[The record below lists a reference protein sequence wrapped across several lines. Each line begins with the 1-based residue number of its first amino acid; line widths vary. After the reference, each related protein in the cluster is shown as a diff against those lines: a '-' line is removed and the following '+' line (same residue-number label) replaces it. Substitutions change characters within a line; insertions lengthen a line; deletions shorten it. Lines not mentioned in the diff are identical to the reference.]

1 VADNSKLL
9 RSALESEK
17 GRLNKELVLL
27 EPVVNLERRE
37 GSPFGKRE
45 EEAAESTELEKR
57 LAMERRVKHQ
67 LSEVDRALAKFD
79 EKTYGVCDKCGKN
92 IGKER
97 LEALP
102 WATLCL
108 TCKAERAKNVG
119 NNVGAR

>member
-9 RSALESEK
+9 RSALEGERE
-17 GRLNKELVLL
+17 RLNREIALL
-27 EPVVNLERRE
+27 EPAVNLERRE

-67 LSEVDRALAKFD
+67 LSEVERALAKF
-79 EKTYGVCDKCGKN
+79 EENTYGVCDICGKK

-108 TCKAERAKNVG
+108 TCKAERSKNVR
-119 NNVGAR
+119 NNSGAG

>member
-1 VADNSKLL
+1 M
-9 RSALESEK
+9 
-17 GRLNKELVLL
+17 L
-27 EPVVNLERRE
+27 EPAVNLERRE

-67 LSEVDRALAKFD
+67 LAEVERALAKF
-79 EKTYGVCDKCGKN
+79 EENTYGVCDKCGKK

-108 TCKAERAKNVG
+108 TCKAERSKNVR
-119 NNVGAR
+119 NNSGAG